1 MNVPDVLMYGH
12 RTILVT
18 IKDFP
23 DAEWETG
30 GACGAWSVKDV
41 MGHLGAFENVL
52 ADVFASLLGEAD
64 TPYLDQRR
72 NPGPLGFNDEQA
84 AQRKDWPIQQIL
96 DEYNSAHERVMELVA
111 RIPAETFLQPGLVS
125 WYGPEYS
132 LDEYIVYT
140 NYAHKREHAGQ
151 ISVFRDR
158 LSN

>member
-12 RTILVT
+12 RTVLLT

-23 DAEWETG
+23 DAEWGTG
-30 GACGAWSVKDV
+30 GACGTWSVKDV
-41 MGHLGAFENVL
+41 MGHLGAGENVL
-52 ADVFASLLGEAD
+52 ADVFASLLGETD
-64 TPYLDQRR
+64 TPYLDQRH

-84 AQRKDWPIQQIL
+84 AQRKDWPIRQIL
-96 DEYNSAHERVMELVA
+96 DEYNGAHERVMELVT
-111 RIPAETFLQPGLVS
+111 RIPAETFLQPGLVA

-158 LSN
+158 LPN